1 MLEHDSLIRLMVAF
15 AAGLRRALE
24 LHGKRDNASARFA
37 LEETI
42 GTAAD
47 MDPEVLLAL
56 EPASMAAIL
65 SLGAMD
71 ASAAEYIVHALMLEA
86 GYLEDDGY
94 VAKAGLRRQQARSV
108 ADAFGVEYDP
118 RRLEELLNPLGAKDE
133 EERHELE
140 ARYGVEQPPGAVLPG

>member
-1 MLEHDSLIRLMVAF
+1 MLEHDYLIRLMVAF

-24 LHGKRDNASARFA
+24 LHGRRDNASARLA

-71 ASAAEYIVHALMLEA
+71 ASVAEYIVHALVLEA
-86 GYLEDDGY
+86 DYLEDDGY

-108 ADAFGVEYDP
+108 ADAFKVEHDP
-118 RRLEELLNPLGAKDE
+118 SRLEDLLNPTGAQDE
-133 EERHELE
+133 EERLALE
-140 ARYGVEQPPGAVLPG
+140 ARYRME

>member
-1 MLEHDSLIRLMVAF
+1 MLEHDYLIRLMVAF

-71 ASAAEYIVHALMLEA
+71 ASAAEYIVHALMLDA
-86 GYLEDDGY
+86 DYLEGDVYFKTHRSGQNLDRTRTQFEL
-94 VAKAGLRRQQARSV
+94 VRQMEEQDAAMQALV
-108 ADAFGVEYDP
+108 
-118 RRLEELLNPLGAKDE
+118 K
-133 EERHELE
+133 
-140 ARYGVEQPPGAVLPG
+140 

>member
-1 MLEHDSLIRLMVAF
+1 MLEHDYLIRLMVAF

-71 ASAAEYIVHALMLEA
+71 ASAAEYIVHALMLDA
-86 GYLEDDGY
+86 DYLEGDGY
-94 VAKAGLRRQQARSV
+94 RELALLRRQQAI
-108 ADAFGVEYDP
+108 AITEAYDFP
-118 RRLEELLNPLGAKDE
+118 YAQDRLPALLNPTGAADE
-133 EERHELE
+133 AERDRLE
-140 ARYGVEQPPGAVLPG
+140 SAYL

>member
-1 MLEHDSLIRLMVAF
+1 MLEHDYLIRLMVAF

-108 ADAFGVEYDP
+108 ADALGV
-118 RRLEELLNPLGAKDE
+118 EELLNPLGAKDE